1 MKQSLLMGLLAL
13 AWSMP
18 LPMPSHP
25 AQQAPA
31 GGTLP
36 ERIAHTDPSK
46 YRRSPAVHGGAGHLD
61 FTGLLSAAGQDTHF
75 FFLHRGVILPKSGIG
90 AHFHNQCEE
99 MFVILD
105 GEAQFTID
113 GRTSTLKG
121 PVGVPTRMGH
131 SHGIYNATDSPV
143 QWLNINVT
151 ALKGIYDAFNLDDPR
166 VNVALDP
173 IPTFMTMKLDRA
185 LLRPLPTSEGTK
197 GAPLSRRALGP
208 SVFATT
214 WSYVDHLLLPSG
226 ASTGVRTLPDLAE
239 IYYVISGEGTATV
252 GAETAPIRAGD
263 ALAIRLNESQSFTA
277 TGGGDLELL
286 IVGVSRN
293 VDTKAQ
299 MTMTGGRRGGRGS
312 EPR

>member
-1 MKQSLLMGLLAL
+1 VKHRLLMVSFVIAVT
-13 AWSMP
+13 MRM
-18 LPMPSHP
+18 PMPAPH
-25 AQQAPA
+25 AQHASP
-31 GGTLP
+31 GSSLP

-75 FFLHRGVILPKSGIG
+75 YFLHRGVILPKSGIG

-185 LLRPLPTSEGTK
+185 LLRPVQTPD
-197 GAPLSRRALGP
+197 GAKSAAQSRRALGP

-214 WSYVDHLLLPSG
+214 WSYVDHVLLPAG

-239 IYYVISGEGTATV
+239 IYYVISGEGAATV
-252 GAETAPIRAGD
+252 GGETAPIRAGD
-263 ALAIRLNESQSFTA
+263 ALAVRLSESQSFA
-277 TGGGDLELL
+277 AAGSAELDLL

-293 VDTKAQ
+293 MDTKAE
-299 MTMTGGRRGGRGS
+299 MTMTSGRRGGRGN
-312 EPR
+312 

>member
-18 LPMPSHP
+18 LPMPAHP

-36 ERIAHTDPSK
+36 ERIAHTDASK

-75 FFLHRGVILPKSGIG
+75 HFLHRGVILPKSGIG

-173 IPTFMTMKLDRA
+173 IPTFMTMWLDRA
-185 LLRPLPTSEGTK
+185 LLRPSQMPDGAK
-197 GAPLSRRALGP
+197 GAALSRRALGP

-214 WSYVDHLLLPSG
+214 WSYVDHVVLPSG
-226 ASTGVRTLPDLAE
+226 VSTGVRTLPDLAE
-239 IYYVISGEGTATV
+239 IYYVISGEGTATA
-252 GAETAPIRAGD
+252 GTETAPIRAGD

-277 TGGGDLELL
+277 GGADLELL

-293 VDTKAQ
+293 MDTKAGL
-299 MTMTGGRRGGRGS
+299 TMTSGRRGGRGLVD
-312 EPR
+312 